1 VILSKLTRSKT
12 YIIIG
17 GGLAGLTA
25 ALHLSRSGLDVT
37 LIEKQEYPKH
47 KVCGEYIS
55 NEVLAYLN
63 SLGIEPLT
71 QNAKQITQ
79 FKFSDDS
86 GHTLDIELPGG
97 GFGMSRY
104 AFDKLLLDKALSM
117 GVKLIKATVYE
128 VLFEK
133 DQFSV
138 TTVNEQ
144 RYQADYVIGAYG
156 KRSNLDKKLSRN
168 FIRKQSPWLGVK
180 AHYKG
185 DFPEDTVALHN
196 FNGGYCGL
204 SKVETGHINACYLAD
219 FRSFKRYRNLED
231 YQKEVLEKNKALA
244 SFFASSEMVFEKPLT
259 ISQISFEKKEPV
271 ENHILMIGDS
281 AGLIHPLCGNGMAMA
296 IHSAK
301 IISELLINNIEND
314 QNRSTLEQSY
324 SKLWKVVFSK
334 RLYAGRLLQYTLQHK
349 QLTKYGVRF
358 VRRSPWLLKTLIR
371 ATHGSTI

>member
-1 VILSKLTRSKT
+1 MKTSKT
-12 YIIIG
+12 YLIIG
-17 GGLAGLTA
+17 GGLAGLTSA
-25 ALHLSRSGLDVT
+25 IHLSGAGLNVC

-55 NEVLAYLN
+55 NEVLTYLHR
-63 SLGIEPLT
+63 LEIDPLAK
-71 QNAKQITQ
+71 NAKQITQ

-104 AFDKLLLDKALSM
+104 TFDKLLLDKALAQ
-117 GVKLIKATVYE
+117 GVKLIKDTVQE

-133 DQFSV
+133 DQFV
-138 TTVNEQ
+138 VITVNKQ
-144 RYQADYVIGAYG
+144 SYQADYVIGAYG

-168 FIRKQSPWLGVK
+168 FIQRQSPWLGVK

-219 FRSFKRYRNLED
+219 FNSFKRYKNIED
-231 YQKEVLEKNKALA
+231 YQKEVLEKNRALA
-244 SFFASSEMVFEKPLT
+244 LFFESSEMIFEKPLT

-301 IISELLINNIEND
+301 LVSELLIDDLSSSQHRE
-314 QNRSTLEQSY
+314 TLEQSY
-324 SKLWKVVFSK
+324 AKQWKATFSR

-349 QLTKYGVRF
+349 QLTKYGIRF
-358 VRRSPWLLKTLIR
+358 VRRSPWLLKTMIR
-371 ATHGSTI
+371 ATHGNTI